1 MELNNISVKDAFK
14 QMQAKLTSG
23 IGANGATLNKVAKD
37 SEEGLF
43 LYNALERIDPIL
55 HKPMSRFYW
64 QDAMPIM
71 YGGGAVEFASFFRI
85 NYNSYDVNKNVASGN
100 GNIIT
105 TVKASIQKFQ
115 TMVKAYS
122 WKLEIG
128 WIDDMKYRQVGAD
141 ILSQLDEGVRLYYNQ
156 KLDDVAFFGFV
167 NEGAADAYGLFNN
180 ANITATQSTKQFLDP
195 TTTATDI
202 VDALNTLLA
211 GITAGAEYNKIY
223 QVNHLLLPPSIY
235 TALVQPMVIGSGST
249 AIYTNVIDYFKANN
263 YIKAIYGTD
272 DLVILPNPYL
282 ETAGTGVTTDKR
294 IVAYCYDEQV
304 VRMPLPMDLT
314 RGNTMFNPSSM
325 AYETPFVTF
334 IGSPQFVYI
343 TMLGYLDN
351 I

>member
-1 MELNNISVKDAFK
+1 MDFSKISVKQAFK
-14 QMQAKLTSG
+14 DMQNKFSSAS
-23 IGANGATLNKVAKD
+23 NGNTVLSKVAKD

-43 LYNALERIDPIL
+43 LYNALEKIDPIL
-55 HKPMSRFYW
+55 HKPLARFYW

-71 YGGGAVEFASFFRI
+71 YGGGAIEFASFFRI
-85 NYNSYDVNKNVASGN
+85 NYNAYDANKNVASGN

-156 KLDDVAFFGFV
+156 KLDDIAFFGFV
-167 NEGAADAYGLFNN
+167 GEGATDAYGLFNN
-180 ANITATQSTKQFLDP
+180 ANIPATQNTFRFTADD
-195 TTTATDI
+195 TTPLDI
-202 VDALNTLLA
+202 VNALNALLA
-211 GITAGAEYNKIY
+211 GITVASEYNKIY
-223 QVNHLLLPPSIY
+223 QVNHLLLPPTVY
-235 TALVQPMVIGSGST
+235 TALVQPMTIGSANG
-249 AIYTNVIDYFKANN
+249 AIYTNVLEYFKANN
-263 YIKAIYGTD
+263 YIKAIYGSD
-272 DLVILPNPYL
+272 DLVILPNAYL
-282 ETAGTGVTTDKR
+282 ETAGSGAQSSKR

-304 VRMPLPMDLT
+304 VRLPLPMDLT

-334 IGSPQFVYI
+334 IGCPQFVY
-343 TMLGYLDN
+343 TTLFGYLDN
-351 I
+351 V